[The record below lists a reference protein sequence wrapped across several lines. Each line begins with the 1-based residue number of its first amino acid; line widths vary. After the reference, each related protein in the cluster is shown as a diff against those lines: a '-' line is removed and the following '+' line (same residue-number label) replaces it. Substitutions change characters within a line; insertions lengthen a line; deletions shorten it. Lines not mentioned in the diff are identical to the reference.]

1 MSGQRHIALINGDPD
16 TAGTRDIADAL
27 IAEDFSVT
35 PLAFGPAFALHLGE
49 MKPDLVLVADPGPE
63 ARDGRIQGVC
73 EALRI
78 PYTHSGIA
86 ATAVA
91 NDRHLSKL
99 ALKSAGIPVT
109 DHVLADRAEAARTHI
124 LPPPYIAKS
133 RYALAGGAPV
143 IVPHQEEAL
152 PEALLGADWAGS
164 DEVMIER
171 FLPGQTLCAFIMGD
185 VLIGIAAVT
194 DATKSNESETL
205 IPASISPKIYEECTR
220 LALRAHGVL
229 GCRGVTALTFRYDER
244 QAFGTP
250 VMLGLDPQPDL
261 SRTGPLSRTA
271 ERAGHSFGEL
281 LGWIVQDASCGRMG

>member
-1 MSGQRHIALINGDPD
+1 MSAQRHIALVNGDPE
-16 TAGTRDIADAL
+16 TAATREIADAL
-27 IAEDFSVT
+27 ITEDFSVT
-35 PLAFGPAFALHLGE
+35 PLAFGQSFASDLNEL
-49 MKPDLVLVADPGPE
+49 KPDLVLAAGAGPK

-73 EALRI
+73 EALQI

-91 NDRHLSKL
+91 NDRHLAKL
-99 ALKSAGIPVT
+99 AFKSAGIPVT

-133 RYALAGGAPV
+133 RHAGAGGTPV
-143 IVPHQEEAL
+143 VVHHQEEAL
-152 PEALLGADWAGS
+152 PEDLLGADWTGS

-185 VLIGIAAVT
+185 VLIGIASVT
-194 DATKSNESETL
+194 DATKNNQSETL
-205 IPASISPKIYEECTR
+205 IPASISSKIYEECTR

-271 ERAGHSFGEL
+271 ERAGHAFEEL
-281 LGWIVQDASCGRMG
+281 LRWIVQDASCGRMG